1 MNCIDAVEGTAKS
14 IIDGLFQ
21 LFTESNRDDTEYVR
35 NVKKVMDST
44 GLFLQN
50 NREITGDPETLKKV
64 IYEYA
69 KDLWLNNLVN
79 NIKTDDKSS
88 EKVLE
93 KVEYHEYYFNHI
105 YNHGTYPL

>member
-14 IIDGLFQ
+14 IINGLFQ
-21 LFTESNRDDTEYVR
+21 LFIEANSDDTEYIR
-35 NVKKVMDST
+35 NVKKVLDST
-44 GLFLQN
+44 CLFLQN
-50 NREITGDPETLKKV
+50 NREITGDLETLKKV
-64 IYEYA
+64 LYEYA
-69 KDLWLNNLVN
+69 KDLWIKNLVN
-79 NIKTDDKSS
+79 NINTDDKSS

>member
-21 LFTESNRDDTEYVR
+21 LFIESNHDDTEYIR
-35 NVKKVMDST
+35 NMKKVMDST

-64 IYEYA
+64 LYEYA
-69 KDLWLNNLVN
+69 KVLWLKNLVN
-79 NIKTDDKSS
+79 NIKNDDKSS
-88 EKVLE
+88 ENVLE

>member
-21 LFTESNRDDTEYVR
+21 LFIGSNYDDTEYIR
-35 NVKKVMDST
+35 NVKKAMDST

-64 IYEYA
+64 LYEYA
-69 KDLWLNNLVN
+69 KDLWLKNLVN
-79 NIKTDDKSS
+79 NINTDDKSS